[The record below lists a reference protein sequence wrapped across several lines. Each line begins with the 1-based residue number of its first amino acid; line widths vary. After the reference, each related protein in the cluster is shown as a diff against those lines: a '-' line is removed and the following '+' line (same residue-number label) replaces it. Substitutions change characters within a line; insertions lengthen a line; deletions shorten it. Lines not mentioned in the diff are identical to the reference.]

1 MFGSTDTST
10 KHFRYL
16 NASLSMGEI
25 SLPCL
30 MFSWC
35 WSLVSDGGLGRCR
48 RILKWGSP
56 RLKPHL
62 VQGSP
67 RALGGRSPVCSFS
80 RACWKVSRWLHV
92 ETLPRVLEMCE
103 HLPGFISVMCSSHHL
118 WAKNGRVP
126 GGPSHARFW
135 LL

>member
-30 MFSWC
+30 KLSWC

-48 RILKWGSP
+48 SILKWGLTQTKAPPGAGKSQSV
-56 RLKPHL
+56 R
-62 VQGSP
+62 
-67 RALGGRSPVCSFS
+67 R
-80 RACWKVSRWLHV
+80 
-92 ETLPRVLEMCE
+92 TLPSVQLQQSLLE
-103 HLPGFISVMCSSHHL
+103 GFKVAS
-118 WAKNGRVP
+118 R
-126 GGPSHARFW
+126 
-135 LL
+135 